1 MCLPA
6 GSVDSP
12 TSAARPV
19 GAVMTGYRL
28 EGRTGP
34 IPLQALPSLL
44 SNPVRA
50 SALCPGL
57 RQHICETLS
66 ASLHKYAIDLVMV
79 GRIPSNLLL
88 KQQSLKN

>member
-6 GSVDSP
+6 GSVDCP

-19 GAVMTGYRL
+19 SPVTTGHLL
-28 EGRTGP
+28 ERRTRP
-34 IPLQALPSLL
+34 IPLEALPSLL
-44 SNPVRA
+44 PNPGRA

-57 RQHICETLS
+57 DQHICETLS
-66 ASLHKYAIDLVMV
+66 ASLDKYAIYLVMV

-88 KQQSLKN
+88 KQ

>member
-6 GSVDSP
+6 GSVDCP

-19 GAVMTGYRL
+19 SPVTTGHLL
-28 EGRTGP
+28 ERWTGP
-34 IPLQALPSLL
+34 IPLEALPSLL
-44 SNPVRA
+44 PNPVRA

-66 ASLHKYAIDLVMV
+66 AYMHKYAINLVMV

-88 KQQSLKN
+88 KQ